1 MIFNFINYDLLF
13 IKVKMQNNNHIYDI
27 IGKNREI
34 TGSKYIPKA
43 DIEVNYIYIIIGI
56 ERRV

>member
-1 MIFNFINYDLLF
+1 
-13 IKVKMQNNNHIYDI
+13 MQNNNHIYDI